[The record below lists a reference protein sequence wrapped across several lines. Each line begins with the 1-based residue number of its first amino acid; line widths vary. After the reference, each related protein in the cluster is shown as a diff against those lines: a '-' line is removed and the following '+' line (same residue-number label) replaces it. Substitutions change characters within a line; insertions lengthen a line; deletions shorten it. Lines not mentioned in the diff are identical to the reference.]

1 MPKFQEISNYR
12 IEEANRLFPYLG
24 IYSRSSDQGRI
35 ILPKRLT
42 DKFKERLKVLDINL
56 DHFYVSKEKE
66 GSLEYLSFHDYLI
79 GDDLSKFSV
88 VYFEKNND
96 SRLALPKKLRMSG
109 NGVCI
114 LGLSNHFEI
123 WTKEGWQKHQESLK
137 S

>member
-1 MPKFQEISNYR
+1 MPEFQEISDYR
-12 IEEANRLFPYLG
+12 IEKANGLFPYLG
-24 IYSRSSDQGRI
+24 IYSRSLDKGRI
-35 ILPKRLT
+35 ILPKILT
-42 DKFKERLKVLDINL
+42 DRFKKRSKLLGVNL

-79 GDDLSKFSV
+79 GNDLSKFSF
-88 VYFEKNND
+88 VYFEENKN

-123 WTKEGWQKHQESLK
+123 WAREDWERYQESLK